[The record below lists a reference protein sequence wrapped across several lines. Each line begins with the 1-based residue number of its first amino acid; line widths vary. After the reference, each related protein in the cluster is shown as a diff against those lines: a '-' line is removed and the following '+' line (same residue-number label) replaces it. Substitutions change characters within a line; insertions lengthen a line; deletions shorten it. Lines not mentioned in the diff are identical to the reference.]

1 MPLVI
6 KARRPDEPR
15 PEPIPLT
22 PEERQIESIFRTA
35 TGDLETA
42 AMSNAV
48 RDALETKNINNV
60 IDSLPLDE
68 TARTLGQ
75 TTEVFGRTL
84 VDNIGKGLPL
94 KMGMSGRFDFTDPR
108 SIEWATKQSA
118 ELVTN
123 VLDTTR
129 TIIRTT
135 IAEAFTQNVT
145 VYDTARKLRNVIG
158 LNERQSFTY
167 QKFLNNLDEQM
178 RAGTITVA
186 QSRLMADRQYKRLIK
201 YRAQMIARQEI
212 LMAENNGRFLGFT
225 QAVEQ
230 GFAHPKSMKRWST
243 STDERTCDICM
254 PMNGKSAVWN
264 EPYPNGVYTP
274 PAHIM
279 CRCSISLLEPDSRLA
294 QDFMEPAPLAPE
306 TTNTPIPEKITTPV
320 TGLRTADQAIED
332 AHNRASKISTFQY
345 DAGQIENLNVAV
357 ESVNFNGTPHTEV
370 RFKLTQGTKLK
381 LMQAAERS
389 NAKDDG
395 MWNKADSYILIDRKN
410 DKNLT
415 FAEITDDGFQRQEL
429 RRTIYNSYTGGAA
442 YVDQDATSKTFT
454 RFMPNGTTIRFTASE
469 EAYAYDGLVRVMIPG
484 RATAAKID
492 DVMKELGVTANRLP
506 SDADVENLK
515 KSRII
520 SLFSP
525 NFGNTLTKA
534 PIEIDKE
541 IGKITKKYGFTLDD
555 VITETDADGVM
566 RFILPDPVVE
576 YITTGAKVKSITHN
590 IGLYFQSGDQDEQ
603 TKKLVSLFTS
613 NTKLLSN
620 TERKNRGVFGQ
631 GISEG
636 EDVKTGGADY
646 VFLRPSGKE
655 LQDAGQWTG
664 TLVFKP
670 EVILRRT
677 DWFAYS
683 GDSYGVKN
691 PKHFSYYYN
700 GSSRNK
706 RNGTLDYIEE
716 LVNSTGSGRSEIMAQ
731 HSVDLKDLYSIS
743 VTPQTRD
750 EAITALK
757 GMGITEW
764 NGRKIED
771 VIILAQEY
779 R

>member
-1 MPLVI
+1 MFLVS
-6 KARRPDEPR
+6 KARRQDEPR
-15 PEPIPLT
+15 PDPIPLT

-60 IDSLPLDE
+60 IDSFPLDE

-75 TTEVFGRTL
+75 TTEVFGRTIT
-84 VDNIGKGLPL
+84 DNIGKGLPL
-94 KMGMSGRFDFTDPR
+94 KMGMAGRFDFTDPR

-118 ELVTN
+118 ELVTYVTN
-123 VLDTTR
+123 TTR
-129 TIIRTT
+129 EVIRMT
-135 IAEAFTQNVT
+135 IAEAFTQNIT
-145 VYDTARKLRNVIG
+145 VQDTARRLRNLIG
-158 LNERQSFTY
+158 LNERQSFGY
-167 QKFLNNLDEQM
+167 QKFLNNLDEQI
-178 RAGTITVA
+178 RAGTITVS
-186 QSRLMADRQYKRLIK
+186 QSRIMADRQYKRLIK

-212 LMAENNGRFLGFT
+212 LMAENNGRYLGFT

-230 GFAHPKSMKRWST
+230 GWAHPKSMKRWST

-264 EPYPNGVYTP
+264 EPYPNGVFTP

-294 QDFMEPAPLAPE
+294 QDFMQPAPIAPE

-320 TGLRTADQAIED
+320 AGLRTAEQAIEE
-332 AHNRASKISTFQY
+332 AHTRASKISAFQY
-345 DAGQIENLNVAV
+345 DAGEIENLNVAV
-357 ESVNFNGTPHTEV
+357 ESVNFNGSPHTEV
-370 RFKLTQGTKLK
+370 RFKLTAGAKKRLQ
-381 LMQAAERS
+381 QAAERS

-395 MWNKADSYILIDRKN
+395 LWNKADAYILIDRKN
-410 DKNLT
+410 DKNLI
-415 FAEITDDGFQRQEL
+415 FNEITNDGFQRQEL
-429 RRTIYNSYTGGAA
+429 RRTIYNQSTGGAA
-442 YVDQDATSKTFT
+442 YVDQDATSLTFT
-454 RFMPNGTTIRFTASE
+454 RFMPNGTAIRFTASE

-506 SDADVENLK
+506 SEKDVEFLK
-515 KSRII
+515 GSRII

-534 PIEIDKE
+534 PIEIEKE
-541 IGKITKKYGFTLDD
+541 LAKITKKYGFTLDE
-555 VITETDADGVM
+555 VTTEIDADGVM
-566 RFILPDPVVE
+566 RFILPESVVE
-576 YITTGAKVKSITHN
+576 YITTGAKLNSVTHSLGN
-590 IGLYFQSGDQDEQ
+590 YFEMGSQDQR
-603 TKKLVSLFTS
+603 TKKLVDLFTTNS
-613 NTKLLSN
+613 KLLSN

-646 VFLRPSGKE
+646 VFLRPSSKE
-655 LQDAGQWTG
+655 LQNAGQWPG

-700 GSSRNK
+700 GSSRGK
-706 RNGTLDYIEE
+706 SGGTLDYVEE

-731 HSVDLKDLYSIS
+731 HSVDLKDLYTIS
-743 VTPQTRD
+743 TDPQTRL
-750 EAITALK
+750 EALDALK

-764 NGRKIED
+764 NGRKIDD